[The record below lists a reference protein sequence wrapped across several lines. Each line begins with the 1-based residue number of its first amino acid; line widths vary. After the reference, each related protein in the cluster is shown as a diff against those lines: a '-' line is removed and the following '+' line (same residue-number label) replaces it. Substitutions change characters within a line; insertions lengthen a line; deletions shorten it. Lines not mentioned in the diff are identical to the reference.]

1 MADRRAIGQFGS
13 RPESPARLKDG
24 MTTTEPGSE
33 NAPARRAS
41 LDVTDAAELKL
52 RQRGILLMC
61 CALICFACL
70 DTTGK
75 WLGRH
80 VPVWEVVWSR
90 YVGATILALT
100 FTNPW
105 RATGS
110 LRTRRP
116 VLQCVRALLLFSS
129 TLFNFLALKHLQLA
143 DTMAVG
149 FALPLVL
156 SLLAGPILGEWVG
169 PRRLVAILVGFIGVL
184 VVVRPGIGALQ
195 PGMIYTIGS
204 LFCYAFYN
212 MFTRMLAATDPPA
225 TTTFFGAV
233 SGVVVLTPFLPYFW
247 HWPQSWQVWL
257 GLAALGCFGGF
268 GHFLLIHAHGL
279 APAAVLAPY
288 VYTQIVW
295 MTALGFIV
303 FGDVPGMYTA
313 IGAGIVVTSGLYLFY
328 RERVVK
334 AKA

>member
-1 MADRRAIGQFGS
+1 MAGTLASTQFPG
-13 RPESPARLKDG
+13 RPGAFARLQGDMSTPQDIGK
-24 MTTTEPGSE
+24 PGK
-33 NAPARRAS
+33 APRVS
-41 LDVTDAAELKL
+41 LEVTDAAELKL

-61 CALICFACL
+61 CALVCFACL

-90 YVGATILALT
+90 YLGATILALT

-116 VLQCVRALLLFSS
+116 LLQGVRALLLFSS

-143 DTMAVG
+143 DTMAIG

-169 PRRLVAILVGFIGVL
+169 PRRLVAIFVGFIGVL
-184 VVVRPGIGALQ
+184 VVVRPGVGALQ
-195 PGMIYTIGS
+195 PGMVYTIGS

-247 HWPQSWQVWL
+247 QWPQSWDVWL
-257 GLAALGCFGGF
+257 GRAARGAGGGF
-268 GHFLLIHAHGL
+268 GHYLLIHAHGL

-303 FGDVPGMYTA
+303 FGDVPGFYTA
-313 IGAGIVVTSGLYLFY
+313 LGAGIVVISGLYLFY

-334 AKA
+334 GA